1 MPHAHACSCP
11 LLMHMPSY
19 MHRYFYFAQQRCSA
33 LQLLVELQLEHRA
46 VIQRLDRPAVVV
58 HPLHRAQRL
67 AEALNLGLHQAQAR
81 RLRLGRGA
89 VQ

>member
-1 MPHAHACSCP
+1 MPHAHA
-11 LLMHMPSY
+11 LLMPTARAHAINPSY

-33 LQLLVELQLEHRA
+33 LQLLVELKLEHRA

-67 AEALNLGLHQAQAR
+67 PEALDLGLHRHR
-81 RLRLGRGA
+81 RDG
-89 VQ
+89 

>member
-67 AEALNLGLHQAQAR
+67 PEALDLGLHRHR
-81 RLRLGRGA
+81 RDG
-89 VQ
+89 